1 MFTMNAPTV
10 DEYLVDLHKRVP
22 SFSDRVVAI
31 AEKTLGTPYAKD
43 PLGEGPDG
51 QYDKQPLM
59 DLAKVDCVT
68 FVEQTIALAASHSF
82 QETFDTLQRIR
93 YKDGEIAFIKRNH
106 FMIADWIANNTFCRD
121 ITSELGVPIK
131 TETRTMGRRHFF
143 KERKI
148 EALAK
153 TAHDEPLTVKYVPAS
168 EAEQA
173 MKRLPSPSLVLLIGK
188 VDWLF
193 SLHCGFF
200 IRDENGQG
208 HLYNAS
214 LLEKKVIASDFVE
227 FVSRPRYVG
236 FTAYEI
242 REPFARQ

>member
-22 SFSDRVVAI
+22 DFSARVVEV
-31 AEKTLGTPYAKD
+31 AEKTLGTPYIKD

-68 FVEQTIALAASHSF
+68 FVEQTIALAASRSF

-93 YKDGEIAFIKRNH
+93 YKDGQIAFEKRNH
-106 FMIADWIANNTFCRD
+106 FMMADWIAHNTFCRD
-121 ITSELGVPIK
+121 ITGELGVPTK
-131 TETRTMGRRHFF
+131 NETRTMGRRHFF
-143 KERKI
+143 KERKAD
-148 EALAK
+148 ALTK
-153 TAHDEPLTVKYVPAS
+153 TAHDEPLTVSYVPAS
-168 EAEQA
+168 EAERA
-173 MKRLPSPSLVLLIGK
+173 MKRLPSPCLILLIGK

-200 IRDENGQG
+200 IRDGKGQG

-214 LLEKKVIASDFVE
+214 SLEKKVIASDFVE
-227 FVSRPRYVG
+227 FLSRPRYIG
-236 FTAYEI
+236 FTAYQI
-242 REPFARQ
+242 GEPN